1 LALLRAEARQRNLPA
16 LATATDD
23 ELHPVYAT
31 VGGNPLALRLV
42 VGQTHIYSLAT
53 ILGHLRQGAAQSV
66 GNLYTYLYRAAW
78 DALDEPARRTLLL
91 MPLIQEEG
99 EDLAY
104 LQAMGKT
111 GNLTETELMTSLDCL
126 VARNLIDSRGT
137 LHHRRYTIHSLTRTF
152 LQEQVLRWQ

>member
-1 LALLRAEARQRNLPA
+1 
-16 LATATDD
+16 
-23 ELHPVYAT
+23 
-31 VGGNPLALRLV
+31 
-42 VGQTHIYSLAT
+42 
-53 ILGHLRQGAAQSV
+53 
-66 GNLYTYLYRAAW
+66 
-78 DALDEPARRTLLL
+78 